1 MTRTRSTAE
10 PDVPAHAGVAP
21 LLYVLMCN
29 RWGVR
34 QGGYPIEGLRHAMHA
49 A

>member
-1 MTRTRSTAE
+1 MTRTRSAAE

-21 LLYVLMCN
+21 LLYVLICN

-34 QGGYPIEGLRHAMHA
+34 RGGYPIEGLRHAMHA